1 MPFIQVLARK
11 GQNDNDGD
19 EVELYGKHMRE
30 ERRPMTI
37 EEVQD
42 KFRDL
47 SPQHDEKNR
56 KEVFDAIDN
65 LENASIDDLLTP
77 LRKTS

>member
-1 MPFIQVLARK
+1 MVVKVTKKTHSTL
-11 GQNDNDGD
+11 
-19 EVELYGKHMRE
+19 
-30 ERRPMTI
+30 PMTI

-47 SPQHDEKNR
+47 SPKHDEKNR

-77 LRKTS
+77 LRKQKRKGMQVE